1 MREPELTEDQRL
13 IQETARSLAEEH
25 FRPLAA
31 RADREYAPPVGN
43 LRILAEHG
51 FCGAF
56 IPEEYGGA
64 GLGLF
69 DTVIVMEQVARNC
82 ANTAIL
88 LSGTDGATPRS
99 ILHLGTEEQK
109 RRWLPRFARAETLAA
124 WSMSEPEAG
133 SDVAAVRTR
142 ARKDGDSY
150 IIDGAKTWCSGA
162 QVSDLFLVLVRL
174 SDEPGMRG
182 VGAVLVE
189 RGTPGFTIG
198 NHLDMIG
205 LRATGMAGLNF
216 DACRI
221 PADNLIVPA
230 GGMRHLFK
238 VLDAD
243 RIAGNP
249 TVCLGVAGA
258 ALDGATAYL
267 RERKQ
272 FGKALS
278 EFQGLQWRLADMA
291 IDIEAGRA
299 LLWRAARRIDA
310 NEATPM
316 DASVAKTFVN
326 EMSVR
331 VTNAAMQLAGGY
343 GLSEEFPFERYFRDV
358 RGMSV
363 GYGTTEIHRNTIA
376 REVLEGR
383 YAA

>member
-1 MREPELTEDQRL
+1 MREPELTEDQHL
-13 IQETARSLAEEH
+13 IQETARAMAEEH
-25 FRPLAA
+25 FRPSAA
-31 RADREYAPPVGN
+31 KADRDYAPPLEN
-43 LRILAEHG
+43 LKVLAEHG
-51 FCGAF
+51 FTGAF
-56 IPEEYGGA
+56 IPEEYGGP
-64 GLGLF
+64 GLSLM
-69 DTVIVMEQVARNC
+69 DSVVVIEQIARSC

-88 LSGTDGATPRS
+88 VSTTDGATPRTV
-99 ILHLGTEEQK
+99 LHLGTEEQK
-109 RRWLPRFARAETLAA
+109 RRWLPRFVRGETLAA

-142 ARKDGDSY
+142 ARRDGDSY
-150 IIDGAKTWCSGA
+150 ILDGAKTWCSCA
-162 QVSDLFLVLVRL
+162 QVADLFLVLVRL

-189 RGTPGFTIG
+189 RGTSGFAVG
-198 NHLDMIG
+198 SHLDLMG
-205 LRATGMAGLNF
+205 LRATGMAGLTF
-216 DACRI
+216 DSCRV
-221 PADNLIVPA
+221 PAENLIVPA

-258 ALDGATAYL
+258 ALDGAAAYL
-267 RERKQ
+267 KERRQ
-272 FGKALS
+272 FGKSLS

-291 IDIEAGRA
+291 MDLEAGRA
-299 LLWRAARRIDA
+299 LLWRAAKRMDMGA
-310 NEATPM
+310 ATPM
-316 DASVAKTFVN
+316 DASIAKTYVN

-376 REVLEGR
+376 REILEGR

>member
-1 MREPELTEDQRL
+1 VREPELNDDQRL
-13 IQETARSLAEEH
+13 IQETARAMAEEH
-25 FRPLAA
+25 FRPCAA
-31 RADREYAPPVGN
+31 KADRDYEPPVEN
-43 LRILAEHG
+43 LRVLAEHG
-51 FCGAF
+51 FCGTF

-64 GLGLF
+64 GLPLF
-69 DTVIVMEQVARNC
+69 DTVVVMEQVARAC

-88 LSGTDGATPRS
+88 LSTTDGATPRS

-109 RRWLPRFARAETLAA
+109 RRWLPRFVKGEALAA

-142 ARKDGDSY
+142 ARKDSDSY
-150 IIDGAKTWCSGA
+150 VIDGAKTWCSCA
-162 QVSDLFLVLVRL
+162 QVADLFLVLVRL
-174 SDEPGMRG
+174 SDDPGMRG

-198 NHLDMIG
+198 NHLDLIG
-205 LRATGMAGLNF
+205 LRATGMAGLTF

-221 PADNLIVPA
+221 PAENVIVPA

-267 RERKQ
+267 KDRRQ
-272 FGKALS
+272 FGKSLA

-291 IDIEAGRA
+291 MDLEAGRA

-310 NEATPM
+310 GAATPM

-331 VTNAAMQLAGGY
+331 VTNTAMQLCGGY

-376 REVLEGR
+376 RELLEGR

>member
-1 MREPELTEDQRL
+1 MREPELTEDQRM

-43 LRILAEHG
+43 LRVLAEHG
-51 FCGAF
+51 FCGSF

-99 ILHLGTEEQK
+99 ILHLGTEQQK

-150 IIDGAKTWCSGA
+150 VIDGAKTWCSGA

-174 SDEPGMRG
+174 SDDPGMRG

-221 PADNLIVPA
+221 PAENLIVPA

-272 FGKALS
+272 FGKHLS